1 MAAEEEQECPP
12 CPAGLPAYMGTFADL
27 MSLLMCF
34 FVLLLSF
41 SEMDALKFKR
51 LAGELREAFGVQTS
65 INADDPPKGT
75 SIIARSFSPAI
86 PEPTPINEVRQKTSD
101 ITKSSLEVMCQDEV
115 IQQEEKQSNQGEQ
128 SRSVAEP
135 QPQAENTETNTQSES
150 NPNKAT
156 EPQAEDHTAMQVSQL
171 LQDEIAQGQIEVETV
186 GMKII
191 IRIQQKGVFA
201 SGSDYIEDRFLPVID
216 KIREVLVNIPGRIS
230 VEGHTDDIPVSSGRF
245 RSNWALSSAR
255 AVSFAEELFVAPE
268 LDEKR
273 FQVVGHGSVQPLVPN
288 TDAESRARNRRV
300 EIVIIRSREG
310 DNDNQPEIETDQNKI
325 NNAVN
330 SRPEDFE
337 LRPNEIF

>member
-1 MAAEEEQECPP
+1 MAAEEEDDCPVCVP
-12 CPAGLPAYMGTFADL
+12 GLPAYMGTFADL

-75 SIIARSFSPAI
+75 SIIARSFSPSI

-101 ITKSSLEVMCQDEV
+101 ITKSSLEVQCQDEV
-115 IQQEEKQSNQGEQ
+115 TQQEEAQKNDGEQ
-128 SRSVAEP
+128 SRSVVPP
-135 QPQAENTETNTQSES
+135 QTSVEESQNQSPQQPSVDN
-150 NPNKAT
+150 
-156 EPQAEDHTAMQVSQL
+156 TAMQVSEL
-171 LQDEIAQGQIEVETV
+171 LQDEIAQGQIEIETV

-216 KIREVLVNIPGRIS
+216 KIREALVTIPGRIS
-230 VEGHTDDIPVSSGRF
+230 VEGHTDDVPVSGGRF

-268 LDEKR
+268 LDESR
-273 FQVVGHGSVQPLVPN
+273 FQVVGHGSVSPLVPN
-288 TDAESRARNRRV
+288 IDAESRARNRRV
-300 EIVIIRSREG
+300 EIIIIRSRE
-310 DNDNQPEIETDQNKI
+310 NDTDDQPEITPDTSKI
-325 NNAVN
+325 DKAANA
-330 SRPEDFE
+330 RPEDYE
-337 LRPNEIF
+337 LRPNEVF